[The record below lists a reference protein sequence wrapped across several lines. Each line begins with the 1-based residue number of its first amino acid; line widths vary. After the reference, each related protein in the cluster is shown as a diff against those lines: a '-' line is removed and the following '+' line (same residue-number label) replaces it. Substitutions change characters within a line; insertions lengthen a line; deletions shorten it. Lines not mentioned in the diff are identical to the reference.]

1 MNKILA
7 FGDSFTWGSE
17 LEDAIVSLD
26 VTYIWDIENINS
38 SNLNKGHTILSSR
51 KAGPFS
57 EVDHNHKVLT
67 AKDIGYSMNVWPA
80 LLAKH
85 LDREYRCYATQGGSN
100 QSITRKLI
108 QYLPFVD
115 EDDFVIINWTYID
128 RWDFVNDNLPIEKQW
143 NTIRPTSENKTNFE
157 KFYFKYIR
165 SELWN
170 KWNSLKEIML
180 ASNILQNK
188 NIKFMMTCA
197 DNLILDDIY
206 HTPSYVKN
214 AQDEIKDNII
224 WFDGKGFNDWCTEHK
239 FPRGKKND
247 HPLEEA
253 HIAAFEYIKDNH
265 DFTK

>member
-1 MNKILA
+1 MAKLVA
-7 FGDSFTWGSE
+7 FGDSFTWGAE
-17 LEDAIVSLD
+17 LKDSLD
-26 VTYIWDIENINS
+26 IYDKN
-38 SNLNKGHTILSSR
+38 ILSNDLCSHEAR
-51 KAGPFS
+51 ILHKKNAGPYN
-57 EVDHNHKVLT
+57 EIDHEHKRIT
-67 AKDIGYSMNVWPA
+67 PMACYSKSTWPS
-80 LLAKH
+80 LLANYLNRK
-85 LDREYRCYATQGGSN
+85 YVCYAIPGGSN
-100 QSITRKLI
+100 QSIIRKVI
-108 QYLPFVD
+108 QYAPYIEKHD
-115 EDDFVIINWTYID
+115 YVIINWTYID
-128 RWDFVNDNLPIEKQW
+128 RWDFIDPQRLPIDDQW
-143 NTIRPTSENKTNFE
+143 QTIRPTSENKTNFE

-188 NIKFMMTCA
+188 NIKFMMTCV